1 MKRLVLILLIL
12 NTTLLFGQT
21 FSFPHH
27 TIYLGNYIKPSN
39 YTQTQLDMQTQSFY
53 DEWKLAYLKNNC
65 GNTNEYYVFSGNE
78 AKNVSEAQGYGM
90 LITAYFAGYDQNA
103 QLFFD
108 GLYRFYKSHP
118 SNINSNLMD
127 WQQITCNDSPSS
139 DDDAASDGD
148 IDIAFSLLLANS
160 QWGSNGTVNY
170 LEEAQ
175 VLINAIMQDE
185 INQTTWTVK
194 LGDWSDA
201 SEPNYFYGTRPSD
214 FITDHFKIFS
224 CLNNN
229 WNNVIDTCYSLIENM
244 QLNYSSSTGLI
255 PDFIINV
262 NTTPSPAGANYL
274 EDVTD
279 GFYGYN
285 SCRVPW
291 RLGTDYLINGD
302 VRAKVALDKINTWLI
317 TTTSGNVSSISNG
330 YELNGTPLFNWNDA
344 TFIGPFTV
352 GAMLETTNQTWL
364 NNLYDELLLN
374 NDLINGDYYSNT
386 IKLLSMIVISGN
398 YWTPDCNT
406 ILSTNDSIL
415 NSKDFVIY
423 PNPTAGNIYLNF
435 LLENRNANYKIIDIN
450 GKILIED
457 HLSQNDSIIDISSF
471 EAGIYFISISTN
483 DRIITRKIIK
493 E

>member
-1 MKRLVLILLIL
+1 MTLILLIL
-12 NTTLLFGQT
+12 STYLSLGQT
-21 FSFPHH
+21 FPFPNH
-27 TIYLGNYIKPSN
+27 TTYLGNYIKPSN
-39 YTQTQLDMQTQSFY
+39 YTQTQLDTQTQSFY
-53 DEWKLAYLKNNC
+53 DKWKLAYLKNNC
-65 GNTNEYYVFSGNE
+65 GNTNEYYVFSGNG

-229 WNNVIDTCYSLIENM
+229 WNNVIDTCYSLTENM

-279 GFYGYN
+279 GFYAYN
-285 SCRVPW
+285 ACRVPW

-352 GAMLETTNQTWL
+352 GAMLETANQTWL

-374 NDLINGDYYSNT
+374 NDLVDGDYYSNT

-398 YWTPDCNT
+398 YWSPDCST
-406 ILSTNDSIL
+406 VLSINDSL
-415 NSKDFVIY
+415 LKSEGFVIY
-423 PNPTAGNIYLNF
+423 PNPFIDKIIINQVLKKDEILVYNILGQNMTQQVSIKNNNQKTEITTKNLPKGMYIIKTKNF
-435 LLENRNANYKIIDIN
+435 NYKMN
-450 GKILIED
+450 K
-457 HLSQNDSIIDISSF
+457 
-471 EAGIYFISISTN
+471 
-483 DRIITRKIIK
+483 
-493 E
+493 